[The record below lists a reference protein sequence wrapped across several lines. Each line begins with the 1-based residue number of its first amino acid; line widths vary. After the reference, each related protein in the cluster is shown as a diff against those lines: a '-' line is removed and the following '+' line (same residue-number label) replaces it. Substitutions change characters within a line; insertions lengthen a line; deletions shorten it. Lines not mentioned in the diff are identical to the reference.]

1 MALKKFAV
9 QFNAVQGPAVTMTVN
24 DVEAECAAMMKSME
38 KEQVAAAA
46 KIQANFRGNQVME
59 SARACRCY
67 FSEQVQETC

>member
-1 MALKKFAV
+1 MLVQVDAKKRAPED
-9 QFNAVQGPAVTMTVN
+9 A
-24 DVEAECAAMMKSME
+24 VEAECAAMMKSME